1 MFSTRLINL
10 LLVALSIF
18 AIAQATYVDVKIIR
32 EQSREVVRRQDGD
45 SSVAADATTDPST
58 SEPNTSKTT
67 DPTSPSSTPSPTD
80 DTTSKPTKPPSST
93 EKPPPSSTEKTD
105 TTPTPSNTE
114 GKETSTHPISTVT
127 HVVTETRKDGSKTT
141 RTETDASPTAG
152 LQDGSGKGTSSGMS
166 TSTRN
171 IVIGVVVGVGGAIVL
186 GGIALVAFRIWG
198 RKKSQHENED
208 IGYDP
213 GYQPVEKSDAG
224 NSPNGRSPFQSTLES
239 YHAPTQVNTASNF

>member
-1 MFSTRLINL
+1 MFSTRLINV

-32 EQSREVVRRQDGD
+32 EQSREIVRRQDGD
-45 SSVAADATTDPST
+45 SSVGADATSDPTT
-58 SEPNTSKTT
+58 SDPNTSKTT
-67 DPTSPSSTPSPTD
+67 DTTSPSSTPSPTD
-80 DTTSKPTKPPSST
+80 DTTSKTTKSTSSTDKPPTSTKP
-93 EKPPPSSTEKTD
+93 TD

-114 GKETSTHPISTVT
+114 PQETSHPVSTVT

-141 RTETDASPTAG
+141 RTETDTSPTAG

-166 TSTRN
+166 TQTRN

-208 IGYDP
+208 DYTP
-213 GYQPVEKSDAG
+213 GYQPVEKSEAG
-224 NSPNGRSPFQSTLES
+224 NSPSGRSPFQSTLES